1 MRIDFFL
8 KQVHAISKFCLSL
21 MVLQS
26 ESTLKDT
33 VQVAEDGAASNGQC
47 PILASKLG
55 ERLVRIYILLPL
67 EHMNIP
73 IQEQAKSNTHFLRRS
88 FLHSSTDWQAV
99 LSIRLQ
105 PTGTKNVIK
114 ET

>member
-8 KQVHAISKFCLSL
+8 KQVHTIFKFCLSL
-21 MVLQS
+21 VVLQS

-55 ERLVRIYILLPL
+55 EHLGSIFGYRW
-67 EHMNIP
+67 NI
-73 IQEQAKSNTHFLRRS
+73 
-88 FLHSSTDWQAV
+88 
-99 LSIRLQ
+99 
-105 PTGTKNVIK
+105 
-114 ET
+114 